1 VSHEGKP
8 IPVPD
13 QWRTLFAPWEE
24 EQSRWVIRG
33 GCLWAR
39 SRL

>member
-1 VSHEGKP
+1 VTVSHEGKP

-24 EQSRWVIRG
+24 EKTR
-33 GCLWAR
+33 
-39 SRL
+39 